1 MFLPVSTRLNF
12 NKLYDNYNYIKNDYL
27 NFRDSNI
34 FFDYSHDYDL
44 TIEDLNSFV
53 IPQSTG
59 HFWQVCPLILNR
71 QILPI
76 IPIEVQECFTA
87 KLLMSYD
94 IKPVL
99 AVFSILEPKSEIEP
113 HQDFDDTIVCKDYN
127 QTEISVV
134 KYHYSLDIPDD
145 GESALIVGNEKRIL
159 KNKDLNP
166 FDETTTHYAYNRSS
180 KRRGVL
186 IVSYLRNELY

>member
-1 MFLPVSTRLNF
+1 MFLPVSTKLNF
-12 NKLYDNYNYIKNDYL
+12 NKLYHNYSLIRNDYL

-113 HQDFDDTIVCKDYN
+113 HQDFDDNIVCKDYGK
-127 QTEISVV
+127 TETSVV